1 MRARWRRNPDPRL
14 ATVTSAVR
22 TASRCPP
29 GYYGLSCETCS
40 PGFERVPGGSYLGT
54 CAGCNCN
61 GHASAC
67 DPVNGHCLV
76 LFSSNRRRAPSS
88 SVIRN
93 NFQLF
98 AN

>member
-1 MRARWRRNPDPRL
+1 MRRRRRRSSNPSL
-14 ATVTSAVR
+14 AAVTPAVS
-22 TASRCPP
+22 TLSRCPP

-54 CAGCNCN
+54 CAGCNCH

-76 LFSSNRRRAPSS
+76 
-88 SVIRN
+88 
-93 NFQLF
+93 
-98 AN
+98 

>member
-1 MRARWRRNPDPRL
+1 MRRRRRRRRRRSSDPSL
-14 ATVTSAVR
+14 AAVTPAVS
-22 TASRCPP
+22 TLSRCPP

-54 CAGCNCN
+54 CAGCNCH

-76 LFSSNRRRAPSS
+76 LPSS
-88 SVIRN
+88 
-93 NFQLF
+93 
-98 AN
+98 